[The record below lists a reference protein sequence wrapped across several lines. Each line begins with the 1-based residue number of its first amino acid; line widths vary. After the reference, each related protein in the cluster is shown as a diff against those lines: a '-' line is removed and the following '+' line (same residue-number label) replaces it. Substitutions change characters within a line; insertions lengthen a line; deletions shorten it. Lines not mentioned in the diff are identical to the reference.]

1 MKNRLIKELK
11 DVSLSMFRKNFLG
24 IFHGSISAKLEEDSF
39 IINKKESI
47 FDDMQ
52 DSDFI
57 ELHSKKD
64 GRWSEASL
72 DSDIH
77 ANIYKYVSS
86 AKYIAYAMPPF
97 TTSYALD
104 FSTIYPKDYFG
115 KEKFDKIEVY
125 DPKNFDTWYER
136 SPNEI
141 YQHFKKADI
150 DMMVIK
156 GYGVYAYNRNLI
168 SLVKNIAI
176 LENSCKIL
184 HYSLHNKIGRKNHS
198 LTKL

>member
-1 MKNRLIKELK
+1 MKNKLVEELK
-11 DVSLSMFRKNFLG
+11 DISLSMFRKNFLG
-24 IFHGSISAKLEEDSF
+24 IFHGSISAKLEEDCF

-57 ELHSKKD
+57 ELHAKKD
-64 GRWSEASL
+64 ARWNEASL

-77 ANIYKYVSS
+77 LNIYKYVSS
-86 AKYIAYAMPPF
+86 AKYVAYAMPPF
-97 TTSYALD
+97 TTAYALD

-115 KEKFDKIEVY
+115 KNKFDKIEVY

-136 SPNEI
+136 SANEI
-141 YQHFKKADI
+141 YQYFKKEDHDI
-150 DMMVIK
+150 MVIK
-156 GYGVYAYNRNLI
+156 GYGVYAYNRNLTT
-168 SLVKNIAI
+168 LVKNIAI

-184 HYSLHNKIGRKNHS
+184 HYSLYNKIGRKNYPIS
-198 LTKL
+198 